1 MTNVDALW
9 GGLDFEDDDT
19 YRARL
24 LANVQ
29 ADGFGTMGYY
39 TSLCEDVD
47 GVHDVKLVDDPVYT
61 KRVLVNG
68 RVKPTPDGVLLEV
81 LSELT
86 LSDNIVLG
94 HSFIVDVPTYDVHDL
109 EIGLDVTSE
118 LDEAD
123 LLSVVSRLF
132 DGGNAFT
139 LESFDGLDIGQVLS
153 RERIVGAFEVIEAVV
168 GVSSIVEDD
177 EEVSTLD
184 PGVGGVLQL
193 GEVSFN
199 QNVVG

>member
-1 MTNVDALW
+1 M
-9 GGLDFEDDDT
+9 
-19 YRARL
+19 
-24 LANVQ
+24 
-29 ADGFGTMGYY
+29 
-39 TSLCEDVD
+39 
-47 GVHDVKLVDDPVYT
+47 HDVKLVDDPVYT

-118 LDEAD
+118 LDEDD

-139 LESFDGLDIGQVLS
+139 LESFDGLDIGQELS

-168 GVSSIVEDD
+168 GVTSIVEDD
-177 EEVSTLD
+177 EEISTLD

-193 GEVSFN
+193 GDVSFS
-199 QNVVG
+199 QNVVW